1 MAKTRVEFVCRACG
15 AKAPR
20 WLGRCPEC
28 EGWNTLEEQVARAP
42 VTAVS
47 SARARPALGPS
58 IGGGARPVRLH
69 EIETADFDR
78 LPVPMQEFSRVLGGG
93 IVRGSLVLIG
103 GDPGVGKSTLLVQVS
118 DLVARVGGPVLY
130 VSGEESLAQIGLRAR
145 RLGLDAPDLLF
156 ASDNDLGTV
165 LEAIESAR
173 PTVVIIDSIQS
184 IHSAEIESSPGS
196 VSQLR
201 ECALRF
207 MHLAKNSGI
216 SIFLIGHVTKDGAI
230 AGPKVLEHMVDT
242 VLYLEGE
249 RYHAYRLLRSTKNR
263 FGATHEVGVF
273 EMRGE
278 GMVEVANPSAAFLA
292 ERGEDVTGSSV
303 LVTME
308 GTRPLLVE
316 VQALASKS
324 ALAMPRRAANGIESS
339 RLLLVAAVLSR
350 RLGLPLHDQDLYV
363 NVVGGLRIEEPAA
376 DLAVALSIVSSFRD
390 RVIDPRTVV
399 CGEVGLSGELRSVG
413 QLEIR
418 LREAAKLGF
427 ERAIVSRGP
436 AARSLNDVGLEVVQV
451 GTLREATKA
460 ALLSEQDTRRSSDA
474 N

>member
-1 MAKTRVEFVCRACG
+1 MGTMAKTRVEYVCSACG
-15 AKAPR
+15 ARAPR
-20 WLGRCPEC
+20 WFGRCPEC
-28 EGWNTLEEQVARAP
+28 EAWNTAEERV
-42 VTAVS
+42 
-47 SARARPALGPS
+47 ARPAVAAVQSRPKPAIGLGP
-58 IGGGARPVRLH
+58 GPGGAGRAVRLH
-69 EIETADFDR
+69 EIEEADFDR
-78 LPVPMQEFSRVLGGG
+78 LPVPMEEFSRVLGGG

-118 DLVARVGGPVLY
+118 DMVARGSGPVLY

-145 RLGLDAPDLLF
+145 RLGLDAKDLLF
-156 ASDNDLGTV
+156 ASENDLGTV
-165 LEAIESAR
+165 LETVESAR
-173 PTVVIIDSIQS
+173 PSVVIVDSIQS
-184 IHSAEIESSPGS
+184 IHSAELEASPGS

-201 ECALRF
+201 ECTLRF

-216 SIFLIGHVTKDGAI
+216 SVFLIGHVTKEGAI
-230 AGPKVLEHMVDT
+230 AGPKVLEHMVDA

-263 FGATHEVGVF
+263 FGPTHEVGVF

-278 GMVEVANPSAAFLA
+278 GMVEVTNPSAAFLA

-324 ALAMPRRAANGIESS
+324 ALAMPRRAANGIESN
-339 RLLLVAAVLSR
+339 RLLLVSAVLSR
-350 RLGLPLHDQDLYV
+350 RLGLPLHDHDLYV
-363 NVVGGLRIEEPAA
+363 NVIGGLRIEEPAA
-376 DLAVALSIVSSFRD
+376 DLAVALSVVSSFRD
-390 RVIDPRTVV
+390 KPLDPSAVV

-413 QLEIR
+413 QLELR

-427 ERAIVSRGP
+427 ERAIVPRGP
-436 AARSLNDVGLEVVQV
+436 AARSLKGVGLDVVQV
-451 GTLREATKA
+451 ATLREATRA
-460 ALLSEQDTRRSSDA
+460 ALLP
-474 N
+474 

>member
-1 MAKTRVEFVCRACG
+1 MAKTRVEYVCKACG

-28 EGWNTLEEQVARAP
+28 EGWNTLEERVARP
-42 VTAVS
+42 AVAAVPS
-47 SARARPALGPS
+47 RPKPALGPS
-58 IGGGARPVRLH
+58 VGMGVRPVRLH
-69 EIETADFDR
+69 EIEAADFDR
-78 LPVPMQEFSRVLGGG
+78 LPVPMEEFSRVLGGG

-118 DLVARVGGPVLY
+118 DLVARASGPVLY

-145 RLGLDAPDLLF
+145 RLGLDAPDLFF
-156 ASDNDLGTV
+156 ASENDLGSV
-165 LEAIESAR
+165 LEAVESAR
-173 PTVVIIDSIQS
+173 PSVVVIDSIQS
-184 IHSAEIESSPGS
+184 MHSAELEASPGS

-201 ECALRF
+201 ECTLRF
-207 MHLAKNSGI
+207 MHLAKGSGV
-216 SIFLIGHVTKDGAI
+216 SVFLIGHVTKEGAI

-263 FGATHEVGVF
+263 FGPTHEVGVF

-324 ALAMPRRAANGIESS
+324 ALAMPRRAANGIESN
-339 RLLLVAAVLSR
+339 RLLLVSAVLSR

-363 NVVGGLRIEEPAA
+363 NVIGGLRIEEPAA

-390 RVIDPRTVV
+390 RTLDPRTVV

-413 QLEIR
+413 QLELR

-427 ERAIVSRGP
+427 ERAVVPRGP
-436 AARSLNDVGLEVVQV
+436 AARSLKGIGLEVVQV
-451 GTLREATKA
+451 ATLREATKA
-460 ALLSEQDTRRSSDA
+460 ALLP
-474 N
+474 

>member
-1 MAKTRVEFVCRACG
+1 MAKTRTEYICRACG

-28 EGWNTLEEQVARAP
+28 EGWNTLEERVERVA
-42 VTAVS
+42 AVS
-47 SARARPALGPS
+47 TAARARTRTAVAAPGS
-58 IGGGARPVRLH
+58 GGRPLRLA
-69 EIETADFDR
+69 EIDTADFDR
-78 LPVPMQEFSRVLGGG
+78 LPVPMEEFGRVLGGG

-118 DLVARVGGPVLY
+118 DLVAQANGPVLY

-145 RLGLDAPDLLF
+145 RLGLGATDLLF
-156 ASDNDLGTV
+156 ASDNDLGAIV
-165 LEAIESAR
+165 EAIETAG
-173 PTVVIIDSIQS
+173 PTVVVVDSVQSVYASEID
-184 IHSAEIESSPGS
+184 SSPGS

-201 ECALRF
+201 ECTLRL
-207 MHLAKNSGI
+207 MHLAKSSGV
-216 SIFLIGHVTKDGAI
+216 SIFLIGHVTKEGAI

-263 FGATHEVGVF
+263 FGPTHEVGVF

-278 GMVEVANPSAAFLA
+278 GMVEVPNPSAAFLS
-292 ERGEDVTGSSV
+292 ERGEGTTGSSV

-324 ALAMPRRAANGIESS
+324 ALAVPRRAANGIESN
-339 RLLLVAAVLSR
+339 RLLLVSAVLSR

-363 NVVGGLRIEEPAA
+363 NVIGGLRIDEPAA

-390 RVIDPRTVV
+390 RQIDPRAVV
-399 CGEVGLSGELRSVG
+399 AGEVGLSGELRSVG
-413 QLEIR
+413 QLELR

-427 ERAIVSRGP
+427 ERAIVP
-436 AARSLNDVGLEVVQV
+436 RSPTAHALKGLGLEIVQASS
-451 GTLREATKA
+451 LREAANA
-460 ALLSEQDTRRSSDA
+460 ALLP
-474 N
+474 

>member
-1 MAKTRVEFVCRACG
+1 MPKTRTEYVCRACG

-28 EGWNTLEEQVARAP
+28 EGWNTLDERVVRAAP
-42 VTAVS
+42 AASTA
-47 SARARPALGPS
+47 ARPRVTIAPGAAL
-58 IGGGARPVRLH
+58 RPLRLD
-69 EIETADFDR
+69 EIDVADFDR
-78 LPVPMQEFSRVLGGG
+78 LPVSIEEFGRVLGGG

-103 GDPGVGKSTLLVQVS
+103 GDPGVGKSTLLVQVG
-118 DLVARVGGPVLY
+118 DAVAQRNGPVLY

-145 RLGLDAPDLLF
+145 RLGLAAKELLF
-156 ASDNDLGTV
+156 VSDTDLGAILDT
-165 LEAIESAR
+165 IESSS
-173 PTVVIIDSIQS
+173 PSVVVVDSIQS
-184 IHSAEIESSPGS
+184 IYSADVESSPGS

-201 ECALRF
+201 ECTLRL
-207 MHLAKNSGI
+207 MQLAKSSGV
-216 SIFLIGHVTKDGAI
+216 SIFLIGHVTKEGAI

-263 FGATHEVGVF
+263 FGPTHEVGVF

-292 ERGEDVTGSSV
+292 ERGEGTTGSSV

-316 VQALASKS
+316 VQALASRS
-324 ALAMPRRAANGIESS
+324 ALAVPRRAANGIESN
-339 RLLLVAAVLSR
+339 RLLLVSAVLSR

-363 NVVGGLRIEEPAA
+363 NVIGGLRIDEPAA

-390 RVIDPRTVV
+390 RQVDPRTVV
-399 CGEVGLSGELRSVG
+399 AGEVGLSGELRSVG
-413 QLEIR
+413 QLELR

-427 ERAIVSRGP
+427 ERAVVP
-436 AARSLNDVGLEVVQV
+436 RSATVRALKGIGLELAQAS
-451 GTLREATKA
+451 TLREAIEA
-460 ALLSEQDTRRSSDA
+460 ALLG
-474 N
+474 